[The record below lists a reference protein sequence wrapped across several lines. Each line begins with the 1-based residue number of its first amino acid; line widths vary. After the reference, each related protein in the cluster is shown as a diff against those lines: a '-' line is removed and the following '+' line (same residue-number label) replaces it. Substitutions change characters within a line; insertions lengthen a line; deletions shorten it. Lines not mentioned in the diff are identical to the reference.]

1 MLMHTTYGRTLLEP
15 HFNKHDIS
23 FGDIPTLS
31 TWCKFAPGRF
41 VAKSHFSTWCKFAPG
56 RIVLVPTVC
65 RIDGE
70 RKSHK
75 ISHKILYLNIRPLR
89 LFNIRP

>member
-1 MLMHTTYGRTLLEP
+1 MFILQLFIMVKKRV
-15 HFNKHDIS
+15 
-23 FGDIPTLS
+23 DIPTLS

-41 VAKSHFSTWCKFAPG
+41 VAKSHLSTWCEFAPG

-70 RKSHK
+70 RKKS
-75 ISHKILYLNIRPLR
+75 
-89 LFNIRP
+89 